1 MFTGIIRDVGTVVGI
16 VKKQE
21 TEVLTIKTALLQQ
34 GDCHLG
40 DSIAINGTCLT
51 IAAMTATTFAVDVMP
66 ETYQRTNLGTL
77 KVGTKVDLEPA
88 LGATDKLDG
97 HFVLGHVDTTTKMIK
112 RQRNQNAIIL
122 TFATP
127 ALYANYLVEKGSIA
141 LDGVSL
147 TLVKVS
153 TDCFTVSLI
162 PYTQA
167 HTVLEDKHVGEPVN
181 VETDILG
188 KYTVQLA
195 KGSTKL

>member
-1 MFTGIIRDVGTVVGI
+1 MFTGIIKDIGTVANI

-21 TEVLTIKTALLQQ
+21 TEVLTIKTILLRQ
-34 GDCHLG
+34 GGYHLG

-51 IAAMTATTFAVDVMP
+51 ATAVTADTFSVDVMP
-66 ETYQRTNLGTL
+66 ETYKRTNLGTL
-77 KVGTKVDLEPA
+77 KVGSQVDLEPA
-88 LGATDKLDG
+88 LGVSEKLDG

-112 RQRNQNAIIL
+112 RQLNQNAIVL

-127 ALYANYLVEKGSIA
+127 PAYAKYLVEKGSVA

-147 TLVKVS
+147 TLAKADAHS
-153 TDCFTVSLI
+153 FTVSLI

-167 HTVLEDKHVGEPVN
+167 NTIIENKHVGDIVN

-188 KYTVQLA
+188 KYIVQLA
-195 KGSTKL
+195 KGSAVA